1 MVESALTDKGGVS
14 GAAEVLGIS
23 RHALRHQMKKLGL

>member
-1 MVESALTDKGGVS
+1 MVEQAQADNGSMSAV
-14 GAAEVLGIS
+14 ARVLGIS

>member
-1 MVESALTDKGGVS
+1 VS
-14 GAAEVLGIS
+14 GAAEILSIS